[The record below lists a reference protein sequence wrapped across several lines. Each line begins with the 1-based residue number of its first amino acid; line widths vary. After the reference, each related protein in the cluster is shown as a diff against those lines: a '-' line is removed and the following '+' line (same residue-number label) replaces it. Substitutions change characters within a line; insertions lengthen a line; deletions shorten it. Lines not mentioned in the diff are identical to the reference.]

1 MQKSGCNLMVK
12 RWLRFG
18 GKKMVAI
25 RDVLPVPRGLSS
37 TDPTPKN
44 MAGLR
49 RTSTKNREQRTPE
62 ALATVT
68 NRFIYRNLSKSLLI

>member
-1 MQKSGCNLMVK
+1 MVK
-12 RWLRFG
+12 RWLQFG

-37 TDPTPKN
+37 TDPTAKQ

-49 RTSTKNREQRTPE
+49 NTSTKNREQRTPE
-62 ALATVT
+62 GQLH
-68 NRFIYRNLSKSLLI
+68 NGYQSIYLSK